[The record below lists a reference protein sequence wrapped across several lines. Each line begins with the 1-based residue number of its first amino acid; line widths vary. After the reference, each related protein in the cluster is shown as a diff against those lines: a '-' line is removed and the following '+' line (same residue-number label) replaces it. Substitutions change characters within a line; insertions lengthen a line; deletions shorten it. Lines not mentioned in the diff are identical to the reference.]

1 MNLEFQEYRARKIV
15 NVHRHVDSWFWNKY
29 SAHPYVGCR
38 SGCEFCYLRGNQYLG
53 RRDPETFDTLIQVK
67 TNAAE
72 LLRRELERLP
82 PAVITCG
89 DWQQPAEDRFGLSRA
104 MLEILRQLG
113 WPLFV
118 VERSPLI
125 TRDVDLL
132 TAIRQNSWAAVAL
145 SLSSVD
151 ARLKQAFEPR
161 SPGLRRR
168 WQTLE
173 TLARAGLIVGTTLM
187 PVLPQLGDD
196 AAGLAEVVQATRD
209 HGGSFVLAG
218 GLTMAGVQA
227 ERTFAAAGRLGAE
240 AEAGMRQFYEGG
252 EGHPASG
259 PPRAY
264 AARLGLLVRELC
276 ARFGLRDRLPRY
288 VAAGPLA
295 VNQRL
300 AEQLFT
306 KTYDL
311 ELEQADET
319 RIWAY
324 RKAAW
329 TVDEWESSLAELYQ
343 GQGERGLRTLPGIGS
358 TIASDLAGWL
368 RALISESAPSSNVG
382 RSRSAP

>member
-38 SGCEFCYLRGNQYLG
+38 SGCEFCYLRGGQYLG
-53 RRDPETFDTLIQVK
+53 RRDPDTFDTLIQVK

-72 LLRRELERLP
+72 LLRQELARLP

-89 DWQQPAEDRFGLSRA
+89 DWQQPAEDRYGLSRA
-104 MLEILRQLG
+104 MLEIVRQVR

-125 TRDVDLL
+125 TRDIDLL
-132 TAIRQNSWAAVAL
+132 TAIHQHSWAAVAL
-145 SLSSVD
+145 SLSSLD

-168 WQTLE
+168 WQALE
-173 TLARAGLIVGTTLM
+173 ALARAGLFVGTTLM
-187 PVLPQLGDD
+187 PILPQLGDD
-196 AAGLAEVVQATRD
+196 AASLAEVVQATRD

-227 ERTFAAAGRLGAE
+227 EHTFAAAGRLGPE
-240 AEAGMRQFYEGG
+240 AEAGMRQFYERG
-252 EGHPASG
+252 EGQPAAG

-300 AEQLFT
+300 AEQLFL

-329 TVDEWESSLAELYQ
+329 TVDEWESSLDDLFRSR
-343 GQGERGLRTLPGIGS
+343 GEKGLRSLPGIGS

-368 RALISESAPSSNVG
+368 RALISESLPSSNLERG
-382 RSRSAP
+382 RSAP